1 MSRHQLWQLLPLALP
16 VVSYVIGKQRSK
28 LRVPKSIARLISN
41 NEVVGIIVQG
51 IEIAQVMQDKS
62 DDEKRQYVR
71 SWAKSELYKLIGEWL
86 PDSAVN
92 FLIEHTIVRRK
103 AA

>member
-1 MSRHQLWQLLPLALP
+1 MNKHQLWQLLPLALP

-28 LRVPKSIARLISN
+28 LRVPKSVARLISN
-41 NEVVGIIVQG
+41 KDVIGVIIQG
-51 IEIAQVMQDKS
+51 IEIAQAMQDKS
-62 DDEKRQYVR
+62 DDEKREYVR
-71 SWAKSELYKLIGEWL
+71 SWAKSELYNIIGEWL

-92 FLIEHTIVRRK
+92 FLIEHAIVRRK